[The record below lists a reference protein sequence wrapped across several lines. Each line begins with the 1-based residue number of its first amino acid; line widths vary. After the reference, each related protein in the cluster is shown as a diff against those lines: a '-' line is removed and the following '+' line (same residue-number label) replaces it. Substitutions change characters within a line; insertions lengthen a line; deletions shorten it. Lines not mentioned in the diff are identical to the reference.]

1 MGAEKSV
8 VNEAIRQAGLA
19 ETVRPEQLTM
29 EQFVKVSEALKNLVK
44 D

>member
-1 MGAEKSV
+1 MGMEKSI
-8 VNEAIRQAGLA
+8 VNEAIRQAGLS

-29 EQFVKVSEALKNLVK
+29 EQFVKVSEALKNMGK